1 MASHAGAW
9 PAVSIGIEIYGK
21 RDFHRKIADS
31 ITISAT
37 IDNRFYCAA
46 AEKFRD
52 RGRCIGDLI
61 SRLRYPG
68 ARMASLAL
76 DQSTPRAR
84 PETPARAPVELID
97 SRAIGVD
104 LEKIAKAHE
113 GNEREMRTALAKR
126 LKAALIEGR
135 AKAEQLLLKD
145 RQGRRC
151 AERLCRME
159 DEIIRILFEF
169 AKKHLYP
176 SQNPSESEHMAVIAT
191 GGYGRGLQAPG
202 SDIDLLFLLPYKQT
216 AWGESIAEAILY
228 CLWDT
233 GLKVGHATRSVD
245 ECIRQAKADMTIRT
259 AILEARFLLGDRKL
273 YDELVK
279 RFDNDVVRNTAAK
292 FVAAKLAEREERI
305 RRSGQSRYLV
315 EPNVKDGKGGLRDL
329 HTLFWIAKYVYRVRE
344 PDELIKRGVF
354 DKHEYQLFR
363 RCEDFLWAVRC
374 HMHFVTNRAEER
386 LGFDIQREIAQR
398 LGYTAHPGQQ
408 DVERFMKHYFLIA
421 KDVGDL
427 TAIVCAQ
434 LEDDQNK
441 SIPVLSRVMAK
452 FVTAKRKVLTET
464 EDFIVDKNRIR
475 LAQANVFKR
484 DPVNLIRIFRLAQK
498 HNLAFHPDAMRVITR
513 SLHLINS
520 DLRDDKEA
528 NRLFLEIIIS
538 KNDPETVLRRM
549 NEAGVLGRFV
559 PAFGKI
565 VAMMQFNMYHHYTVD
580 EHLLRCIGL
589 LADIERGEK
598 DTPLAHELFQS
609 LRPGNRTV
617 LYVTMFLHDIAKG
630 RIEDHSIA
638 GARVARRLCPRL
650 GLSAADTEV
659 VAWLI
664 ENHLVMSSV
673 AQSRDLSDRKT
684 IENFA
689 AVVQSTERLKLLM
702 ILTTADIRAVGP
714 GVWNGWKAQL
724 LRTLYYETEPVL
736 TGGFS
741 EVNRAQRVATAQ
753 TEFRQALKHW
763 PAERLESYI
772 SRLYPAYWL
781 KVDLQHKVEHAHFLM
796 GAEDAGKTLA
806 TTVGY
811 DSGNVTELTVLAPDH
826 PWLLSIIAGACA
838 MAGANIVDAQIFTT
852 TDGLALDTISL
863 SREFERD
870 EDEQRRANRIADS
883 IEKALRG
890 ELRLPDTLGKRVAP
904 KGRIKAFALEP
915 TVAINNQWS
924 HRYTMMEVTGLDRT
938 GLLYEMTTTLSKL
951 NLNIAS
957 AHVATFGERVVDVF
971 YVTDLMGAQ
980 ITSPTRQAAI
990 KRAIIPLFGPEAKP
1004 SKAKAEA

>member
-1 MASHAGAW
+1 
-9 PAVSIGIEIYGK
+9 
-21 RDFHRKIADS
+21 
-31 ITISAT
+31 
-37 IDNRFYCAA
+37 
-46 AEKFRD
+46 
-52 RGRCIGDLI
+52 
-61 SRLRYPG
+61 
-68 ARMASLAL
+68 MASLAL
-76 DQSTPRAR
+76 DSSTRSAS
-84 PETPARAPVELID
+84 EHPARSSGDLID
-97 SRAIGVD
+97 ARALTIE
-104 LEKIAKAHE
+104 LEKLLKAHT
-113 GNEREMRTALAKR
+113 GSERELRSVLAQRLKVALAD
-126 LKAALIEGR
+126 GR

-145 RQGRRC
+145 RHGRRC

-159 DEIIRILFEF
+159 DQIIHILFEF
-169 AKKHLYP
+169 ARKAYP
-176 SQNPSESEHMAVIAT
+176 SQNPSEAERMAVVAT

-216 AWGESIAEAILY
+216 AWGESVAEAILY

-259 AILEARFLLGDRKL
+259 AILEARFLLGDKKL
-273 YDELVK
+273 FDELQT
-279 RFDNDVVRNTAAK
+279 RFDSEVVRNTATE
-292 FVAAKLAEREERI
+292 FVAAKLAEREDRV

-354 DKHEYQLFR
+354 DKPEYQRFR
-363 RCEDFLWAVRC
+363 ACEDFLWAVRC
-374 HMHFVTNRAEER
+374 HMHFLMGRAEER
-386 LGFDIQREIAQR
+386 LSFDIQREIAVR
-398 LGYTAHPGQQ
+398 LGYTEHPGLQ

-427 TAIVCAQ
+427 TAILCAE
-434 LEDDQNK
+434 LEDSHAK
-441 SIPVLSRVMAK
+441 SVPVLSRVMARLRP
-452 FVTAKRKVLTET
+452 VKRRKLAES
-464 EDFIVDKNRIR
+464 EDFIVDKNRIC

-484 DPVNLIRIFRLAQK
+484 DPVNLIRIFYLAQK
-498 HNLAFHPDAMRVITR
+498 HNLAFHPDSMRAVTR
-513 SLHLINS
+513 SLKLI
-520 DLRDDKEA
+520 DAKLRENKEA
-528 NRLFLEIIIS
+528 NELFVDILTS

-549 NEAGVLGRFV
+549 NEAGVLGHFV

-580 EHLLRCIGL
+580 EHLLRCIGV
-589 LADIERGEK
+589 LAEIDRGSNSE
-598 DTPLAHELFQS
+598 TPLANELIHKI
-609 LRPGNRTV
+609 RPEHRRV

-630 RIEDHSIA
+630 RPEDHSIA
-638 GARVARRLCPRL
+638 GARVARRFCPRL
-650 GLSAADTEV
+650 GFSTADTETA
-659 VAWLI
+659 AWLI

-689 AVVQSTERLKLLM
+689 ATVQSAERLKLLT

-724 LRTLYYETEPVL
+724 IRTLYYETEPVL

-741 EVNRAQRVATAQ
+741 EVNRAQRVAIAQ
-753 TEFRQALKHW
+753 NEFRQAMTNW
-763 PAERLESYI
+763 PQDRLETYI
-772 SRLYPAYWL
+772 AKLYPAYWL
-781 KVDLQHKVEHAHFLM
+781 KVDLPHKIVHANFVR
-796 GAEDAGKTLA
+796 ATEDAEKRLA
-806 TTVGY
+806 TSVAF
-811 DSGNVTELTVLAPDH
+811 DAERAVTELTLLAPDH

-838 MAGANIVDAQIFTT
+838 MAGANIVDAQIYTT
-852 TDGLALDTISL
+852 TDGRALDTISL

-870 EDEQRRANRIADS
+870 EDEERRATRIADS

-890 ELRLPDTLGKRVAP
+890 ELRLPDVVAKRGQP
-904 KGRIKAFALEP
+904 KGRIRAFAVEP
-915 TVAINNQWS
+915 AVTINNQWS
-924 HRYTMMEVTGLDRT
+924 HRYTMVEVIGLDRT
-938 GLLYEMTTTLSKL
+938 GLLYELTATLSKL

-980 ITSPTRQAAI
+980 INSPTRQAAI
-990 KRAIIPLFGPEAKP
+990 KRALIALFAADEEEKREKSVA
-1004 SKAKAEA
+1004 SN